1 MKIAILIPS
10 EDYRANAGA
19 RIRYGRI
26 APELEK
32 AGHEL
37 TLIDIA
43 NFNPLLADYDSLIV
57 SKCHDVRAILS
68 AVALA
73 RRGCAVGVDLFDDYF
88 SQIEDSRMTR
98 YRSWLSELAPVL
110 SFALCSTPAM
120 SEVVRR
126 YRPDLPVHV
135 MNDPTAPV
143 DDAVLAQAL
152 ARKIRDARQHRTID
166 LCWFGIGDNPHFR
179 VGLSDLAA
187 FGTRIAASLGA
198 GMALRLTVATNL
210 RAASADSLAALRDL
224 PLPAQLVEWSEER
237 EAELLN
243 RATAAF
249 LPINAQAF
257 SAAKSL
263 NRAITALRA
272 GCQVVSNGYP
282 LYAPLAPLVY
292 RDLESMIRDIVSGD
306 PIFRPATIDVYRDLV
321 ARYASPER
329 EANGLGTFLASRVA
343 DGEAM
348 PKARLGQWRTA
359 IVHGSVT
366 TGTVHKFG
374 QSIDALAIR
383 SPFCRA
389 KLGYDVLF
397 GGAVPGIDLNM
408 FISARAMSR
417 VLPDRREQ
425 FQSIGRLND
434 QEFFAPNAASAPTS
448 DNWIDLPLGAQFA
461 VYAATMRRIREQIAA
476 AFGPTEIV
484 VSELSSQPFVTAS
497 A

>member
-26 APELEK
+26 VPELEK

-37 TLIDIA
+37 TLIDIV
-43 NFNPLLADYDSLIV
+43 NFNPLLADYDSLII

-98 YRSWLSELAPVL
+98 YRSWLSQLAPVL

-126 YRPDLPVHV
+126 YRPDLSVHV

-210 RAASADSLAALRDL
+210 RAASAENLAALRDL
-224 PLPAQLVEWSEER
+224 PLPVQLVEWSEER

-263 NRAITALRA
+263 NRAIA
-272 GCQVVSNGYP
+272 VS
-282 LYAPLAPLVY
+282 
-292 RDLESMIRDIVSGD
+292 
-306 PIFRPATIDVYRDLV
+306 
-321 ARYASPER
+321 
-329 EANGLGTFLASRVA
+329 
-343 DGEAM
+343 
-348 PKARLGQWRTA
+348 
-359 IVHGSVT
+359 
-366 TGTVHKFG
+366 
-374 QSIDALAIR
+374 
-383 SPFCRA
+383 
-389 KLGYDVLF
+389 
-397 GGAVPGIDLNM
+397 
-408 FISARAMSR
+408 
-417 VLPDRREQ
+417 
-425 FQSIGRLND
+425 
-434 QEFFAPNAASAPTS
+434 
-448 DNWIDLPLGAQFA
+448 
-461 VYAATMRRIREQIAA
+461 
-476 AFGPTEIV
+476 
-484 VSELSSQPFVTAS
+484 
-497 A
+497 